1 MHNIDKK
8 IPLLRQSLLA
18 LALSAA
24 TVSGA
29 KAATVNG
36 TIHKATD
43 PVLGAGTTI
52 DYWAFTL
59 SAAANVIID
68 VRANEGYS
76 NGWGSHPGAYV
87 DLNGDGEITLADT
100 QFRLYQDY
108 VSLDTEVTSAD
119 DGKAYTPPGNSD
131 GWADGSLLS
140 RDSYLS
146 TALDAGHY
154 VIAFGD
160 YKLDINDA
168 VAGFNTGDNITAAT
182 GTNPFTGAT
191 GQDHFD
197 YQLTFLAT
205 DYDTGANL
213 TLNPIQVTVGGEP
226 VQPVPV
232 PGAVWLFGSALA
244 GFLSLGKRKSA

>member
-8 IPLLRQSLLA
+8 TPLLRQSLLA

-24 TVSGA
+24 AVSSA
-29 KAATVNG
+29 QAATVNG
-36 TIHKATD
+36 TIYKATD
-43 PVLGAGTTI
+43 PVLGAGTTV
-52 DYWAFTL
+52 DYWSFTL

-76 NGWGSHPGAYV
+76 NGWGSHPGSYV

-119 DGKAYTPPGNSD
+119 DGKAYTPPGNTD
-131 GWADGSLLS
+131 GWADGSLAS

-146 TALDAGHY
+146 TALEAGHY

-168 VAGFNTGDNITAAT
+168 VAGFNTGDAITAAT

-213 TLNPIQVTVGGEP
+213 ALNPLQVTVGGEP

-244 GFLSLGKRKSA
+244 GFLGLGKRKTA